1 MGIVYEKAREFKRL
15 YPATIAFRIKA
26 HAKVAERFVGS
37 DEEVKYVFV
46 AQKNFESYEIV
57 DTYIVVLT
65 NRRLLIATKRVVF
78 GYSYKAITPDM
89 FNDLTIKSGLLWGKI
104 IIDTVKEKII
114 LSNIDKAALAEIE
127 QNVSKVMMEEKRK
140 YVKENEKEEE

>member
-1 MGIVYEKAREFKRL
+1 
-15 YPATIAFRIKA
+15 
-26 HAKVAERFVGS
+26 
-37 DEEVKYVFV
+37 
-46 AQKNFESYEIV
+46 
-57 DTYIVVLT
+57 
-65 NRRLLIATKRVVF
+65 
-78 GYSYKAITPDM
+78 M